1 MKSALFASALALFAA
16 GGLLAST
23 AASAITY
30 SGSFSVSNFIHG
42 SGSMKAD
49 YTISTDGTIGA
60 LSGANY
66 IGYTLSI
73 NYNNII
79 RESSGSGSYLFYD
92 TGGSATAST
101 LSFDFGTPGNGL
113 IFYDNRDAFC
123 FFAVT
128 ENGCVG
134 GEPTPSS
141 SIYFSPLNATGYLPR
156 SSGVE
161 VIATT
166 GAVPEPANWAMLVAG
181 FGLVGAAARR
191 RKAAVAS

>member
-1 MKSALFASALALFAA
+1 MKSVLFTSALALIAA

-30 SGSFSVSNFIHG
+30 SGSFSVSNFISGYG
-42 SGSMKAD
+42 SLKAD

-66 IGYTLSI
+66 IGYTLYI

-79 RESSGSGSYLFYD
+79 SESSGSGSYFFYD

-101 LSFDFGTPGNGL
+101 LSFDFGTPGNFL
-113 IFYDNRDAFC
+113 LFYDTKYALC
-123 FFAVT
+123 FFANST
-128 ENGCVG
+128 CVG
-134 GEPTPSS
+134 EPAPSS
-141 SIYFSPLNATGYLPR
+141 SIYFSPLNASGYLPR

-166 GAVPEPANWAMLVAG
+166 GAVPEPASWALLVVG
-181 FGLVGAAARR
+181 FGLVGVAARR
-191 RKAAVAS
+191 RKAAVAA